1 MENPCMINSWKKHQ
15 FICCL
20 NSGPFKMMP
29 QSTLF
34 WFFFG
39 EVVGWGR
46 RKLLSIERQEETHT
60 CLKLIPPTH
69 NHETHQRKKKKKKSK
84 QHVNTLS
91 KAFHELWILLGQLF
105 NPFYTSFA
113 CLHVKHVSKTPPSPY
128 AHSHMHTHTHF
139 RSPNGT
145 TIWVRNQKRELS
157 SGNFDT
163 SYITPNFRARSSN
176 FFLRSG
182 DCF

>member
-1 MENPCMINSWKKHQ
+1 MENPCMMNSRKKHQ

-69 NHETHQRKKKKKKSK
+69 NHETHQRKKKKKKK
-84 QHVNTLS
+84 QATRQHSLKSISWTLNLARS
-91 KAFHELWILLGQLF
+91 AFQSILHKLCM
-105 NPFYTSFA
+105 FA
-113 CLHVKHVSKTPPSPY
+113 CETRLKDHPPLLT
-128 AHSHMHTHTHF
+128 HTHTCTHTHTFPKPKRNNYMSKEPKKRIIF
-139 RSPNGT
+139 REFWHIIHNP
-145 TIWVRNQKRELS
+145 
-157 SGNFDT
+157 
-163 SYITPNFRARSSN
+163 
-176 FFLRSG
+176 
-182 DCF
+182 